1 MNDIRSLFSLAG
13 KTAFISGASGGIG
26 LHIARVLAQA
36 GAAVVLAARR
46 VDKVQSEV
54 ASLRVDGYRACGVA
68 LDVTSPQSIIQ
79 AWQSAQE
86 EIGTPI
92 DILINNAGVLYAER
106 FLSQKLEDIER
117 VFDTNLKGAFLLAQR
132 AAQSMVECGSGSI
145 INIASTSGLRAA
157 GHLSSYGASKAALIQ
172 LTQTMAL
179 ELARKGVRVNAL
191 CPGNFRTEM
200 HLSFQENGLEE
211 NILQRI
217 PMRKIGE
224 VDQLDGAT
232 LLLASDAGS
241 YMTGAV
247 VVVDGGQT
255 LSWM

>member
-1 MNDIRSLFSLAG
+1 VNGTQSLFSLTG

-46 VDKVQSEV
+46 VDKVQAEV
-54 ASLRVDGYRACGVA
+54 ANLRADGYRTCGVA
-68 LDVTSPQSIIQ
+68 LDVTSLQSITE
-79 AWQSAQE
+79 AWESAQE
-86 EIGTPI
+86 EIGAPI
-92 DILINNAGVLYAER
+92 DILINNAGILYAER
-106 FLSQKLEDIER
+106 FLSQRLEDIER
-117 VFDTNLKGAFLLAQR
+117 IFDTNLKGAFLLAQR
-132 AAQSMVECGSGSI
+132 AAQSMAKGGSGSI

-157 GHLSSYGASKAALIQ
+157 GHLSSYGASKAALLQ

-224 VDQLDGAT
+224 VGQLDGAV

-241 YMTGAV
+241 YMTGSV

>member
-1 MNDIRSLFSLAG
+1 MNDIQSLFSLEG

-26 LHIARVLAQA
+26 LHIARLLAGA

-46 VDKVQSEV
+46 VDKLQTEV
-54 ASLRVDGYRACGVA
+54 EKLREDGYRASGVA
-68 LDVTSPQSIIQ
+68 LDVTSLQSITQ
-79 AWQSAQE
+79 AWQSAQQ
-86 EIGTPI
+86 EIGAPI
-92 DILINNAGVLYAER
+92 DILINNAGVLKAER
-106 FLSQKLEDIER
+106 FLSQKIEDIER
-117 VFDTNLKGAFLLAQR
+117 VFDTNLKGAFLLGQR
-132 AAQSMVECGSGSI
+132 AAQSMVERGSGSI
-145 INIASTSGLRAA
+145 INIASTSGMRAA

-172 LTQTMAL
+172 LTQIMAL

-211 NILQRI
+211 NIVQRI

-224 VDQLDGAT
+224 VDQLNGAT

>member
-1 MNDIRSLFSLAG
+1 
-13 KTAFISGASGGIG
+13 
-26 LHIARVLAQA
+26 
-36 GAAVVLAARR
+36 
-46 VDKVQSEV
+46 
-54 ASLRVDGYRACGVA
+54 
-68 LDVTSPQSIIQ
+68 
-79 AWQSAQE
+79 
-86 EIGTPI
+86 
-92 DILINNAGVLYAER
+92 LINNAGILYTER
-106 FLSQKLEDIER
+106 FLSQKLEDMER
-117 VFDTNLKGAFLLAQR
+117 IFDTNLKGAFLLAQR
-132 AAQSMVECGSGSI
+132 AAQSMAKGGSGSI

-157 GHLSSYGASKAALIQ
+157 GHLSSYGASKAALLQ

-200 HLSFQENGLEE
+200 HLSLQENGLEE

-224 VDQLDGAT
+224 VGQLDGAV

-241 YMTGAV
+241 YMTGSV

>member
-1 MNDIRSLFSLAG
+1 VNGTQSLFSLTG

-46 VDKVQSEV
+46 VDKVQAEV
-54 ASLRVDGYRACGVA
+54 ANLRADGYRTCGVA
-68 LDVTSPQSIIQ
+68 LDVTSLQSITE
-79 AWQSAQE
+79 AWESAQE
-86 EIGTPI
+86 EIGAPI
-92 DILINNAGVLYAER
+92 DILINNAGILYAER
-106 FLSQKLEDIER
+106 FLSQRLEDIER
-117 VFDTNLKGAFLLAQR
+117 IFDTNLKGAFLL
-132 AAQSMVECGSGSI
+132 SMAKGGSGSI

-157 GHLSSYGASKAALIQ
+157 GHLSSYGASKAALLQ

-224 VDQLDGAT
+224 VGQLDGAV

-241 YMTGAV
+241 YMTGSV

>member
-1 MNDIRSLFSLAG
+1 VNDIQSLFSLTG

-68 LDVTSPQSIIQ
+68 LDVTSPQSITQ

-86 EIGTPI
+86 EIGAPI

-117 VFDTNLKGAFLLAQR
+117 IFDTNLKGAFLLAQR

-145 INIASTSGLRAA
+145 INIASTSGLRAGSGTCA
-157 GHLSSYGASKAALIQ
+157 QGCTGELTLPGKLPDGNASFLSGKWTGGEYPA
-172 LTQTMAL
+172 TYP
-179 ELARKGVRVNAL
+179 NA
-191 CPGNFRTEM
+191 
-200 HLSFQENGLEE
+200 Q
-211 NILQRI
+211 
-217 PMRKIGE
+217 
-224 VDQLDGAT
+224 D
-232 LLLASDAGS
+232 
-241 YMTGAV
+241 
-247 VVVDGGQT
+247 
-255 LSWM
+255 W